1 MRIKRIIAVVLI
13 LVFSIPLI
21 PVSQVGFLISS
32 NQMTEEVVHESVA
45 YPLQADASELFHV
58 FLPNGNV
65 MINYHKTSTDE
76 DIRSR
81 QADDVQTPP
90 PNMKG

>member
-13 LVFSIPLI
+13 FVFSIPLI
-21 PVSQVGFLISS
+21 PVSQVGFLLSS

-45 YPLQADASELFHV
+45 QPLQADASEFFHV
-58 FLPNGNV
+58 ILPNGNV
-65 MINYHKTSTDE
+65 VINYHKTSTDE